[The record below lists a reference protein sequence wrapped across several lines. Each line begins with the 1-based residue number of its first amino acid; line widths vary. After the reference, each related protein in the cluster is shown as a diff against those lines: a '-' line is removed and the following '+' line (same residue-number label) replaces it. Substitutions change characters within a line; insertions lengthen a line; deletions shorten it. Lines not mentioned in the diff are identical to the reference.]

1 MAIDDTAFLD
11 TGPWRFCDDST
22 NGDLMSVVCRS
33 AVERVHVKTGWL
45 IVFRGD
51 AIHRGVENMPMDD
64 LDRRAH
70 AYLRLADEPISTEWR
85 EKTYPAKAIID

>member
-1 MAIDDTAFLD
+1 
-11 TGPWRFCDDST
+11 
-22 NGDLMSVVCRS
+22 
-33 AVERVHVKTGWL
+33 
-45 IVFRGD
+45 
-51 AIHRGVENMPMDD
+51 MDD